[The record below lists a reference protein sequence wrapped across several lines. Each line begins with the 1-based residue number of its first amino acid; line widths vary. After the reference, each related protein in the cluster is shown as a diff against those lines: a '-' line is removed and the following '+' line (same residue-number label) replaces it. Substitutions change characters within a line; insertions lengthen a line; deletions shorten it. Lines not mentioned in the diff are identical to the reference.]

1 MRGLGW
7 LGVLL
12 VVAGAVVLLMGGM
25 SYTKDRDEV
34 NIGPLE
40 VAAERKGFI
49 PPAAGIAA
57 IVIGGVLLLADRR
70 RSA

>member
-1 MRGLGW
+1 MRGLG
-7 LGVLL
+7 LVGALLMIGGV
-12 VVAGAVVLLMGGM
+12 VVLLMGGM

-57 IVIGGVLLLADRR
+57 IVLGGVLLFADRK